1 MKYLKIILA
10 LSVISFLAMT
20 ANAQQSPNKEAV
32 NENDFWVGRTHYEDD
47 VIFDNI
53 GGSSEPEIIEQTN
66 LVSGSTFQN
75 DFLPKEYKLYGNF
88 PNPFNPSTTIKFFI
102 PEKGYVTLAVYDA
115 AGREVSTLVSS
126 QKNAGMHEVSFGAN
140 GLASGLY
147 FCKITVNDFS
157 DVKKMILVK

>member
-1 MKYLKIILA
+1 MKYFKKILA
-10 LSVISFLAMT
+10 LSIISFLAMT

-66 LVSGSTFQN
+66 SATVNTFQN
-75 DFLPKEYKLYGNF
+75 EFLPIEYKLYGNY

-102 PEKGYVTLAVYDA
+102 PVNGYVTLAVYDA
-115 AGREVSTLVSS
+115 AGREVSTLISE
-126 QKNAGMHEVSFGAN
+126 QITAGTHEVIFGAN

-147 FCKITVNDFS
+147 FCKITVNNFS